1 MDATQNE
8 PSAAHVEVELRK
20 DPEEEIEQA
29 QEGVVLSKVNAVT
42 NVDHGNSELTKPEN
56 YS

>member
-1 MDATQNE
+1 MDVTQSE

-29 QEGVVLSKVNAVT
+29 QEGVVLSKVNVGTTSKMTAIFAST
-42 NVDHGNSELTKPEN
+42 DCAS
-56 YS
+56 